1 MKLTLEVWRQESRA
15 AAGRFETYEVT
26 DATPEMT
33 LLELIDRLNDQLVSE
48 DRDPVAFESDC
59 REGICGSC
67 GMNVDGKPHGPQDN
81 TPSCEQH
88 VRSFRDGERVVL
100 EPFRSETFPVIRDL
114 IVDRSALD
122 RVIQAGGH
130 VAVDAGTA
138 PDADVMLVNVETA
151 ERALDFAACIGCGA
165 CVAACP
171 NGAAHLFTG
180 SKLAHLAAA
189 APGQAGARHTGREHD
204 QPDGVRVR
212 TVLHLRRVLGGVP
225 SGHPAD
231 GHRRDQQGADA
242 VGLPAKGQL
251 TAVAVA
257 PPAGLSA

>member
-1 MKLTLEVWRQESRA
+1 VKLTRDVWRQESRSDS
-15 AAGRFETYEVT
+15 GRFEAYEVT

-48 DRDPVAFESDC
+48 GREPIAFDSDC

-88 VRSFRDGERVVL
+88 VRSFRDGQRIVV
-100 EPFRSETFPVIRDL
+100 EPFRSEAFPVIRDL
-114 IVDRSALD
+114 VVDRSSLD

-138 PDADVMLVNVETA
+138 PDADVTAVPFRTA
-151 ERALDFAACIGCGA
+151 ELALDFAACIGCGA

-180 SKLAHLAAA
+180 AKLAHLGLL
-189 APGQAGARHTGREHD
+189 PQGRQERGTRAVAMIDQMEHEFG
-204 QPDGVRVR
+204 PCSTYGECEVVCPA
-212 TVLHLRRVLGGVP
+212 GVP
-225 SGHPAD
+225 
-231 GHRRDQQGADA
+231 
-242 VGLPAKGQL
+242 L
-251 TAVAVA
+251 TAIASINKER
-257 PPAGLSA
+257 LRSAFRRKAN